1 MLIFSLQTFSQGE
14 ANMWFFGVNA
24 GLNFNTNPVT
34 SILGLSLG
42 HISTEGCATIS
53 DSNGNL
59 LFYTNGVNVRNKN
72 HQIMMNGNSMAGS
85 NDSTQS
91 SAIIPYPGTYNSE
104 TNCYDKY
111 FLVTLNAY
119 NLPNGNGVSYSE
131 IDMTMDNGLGAV
143 TQNKNIHL
151 FGTRTTEKVCVVPH
165 SNGCDYWVIFQVANS
180 SDFYSYHISNNGFNT
195 EPIIS
200 TTTVFATPGS
210 GQLKA
215 SPNNKLLSCCVM
227 SGNSPGLYVF
237 NFDNNTGLVT
247 EKFADTTIADIGGTS
262 FSPNSKVLYGSN
274 DKIYQFDMTTTTNDA
289 FVNSKTLIAT
299 MGSFSFMQ
307 LAPDG
312 KIYITRIQGFT
323 ALSAINNPNN
333 LGEDCN
339 FTFNSLVLGGFSML
353 GLPDHISRLSNEIII
368 ENENCNTLQLALENN
383 YNISNYNWEMS
394 YTTDSQNI
402 ISISSEANPIFT
414 IPNQTENYIITCKIE
429 SECYSDTF
437 LLSFSPSN
445 LSNTIM
451 PSFVF
456 STNTYCQNQTPSVLP
471 TTSLEG
477 ITGTWS
483 PNTIDTSNIGVST
496 YVFTPYSGECAYPFT
511 LETTVNPS
519 VNITFSNASICN
531 GETLNFPDTGS
542 ISGTWNPA
550 TISNTTSKTYTFT
563 PNSPCGLASEWFVEV
578 RNEQPINFAQ
588 TTICNGEEINFPNT
602 NAIAGIWSPNTVSN
616 TTSSNYTFTP
626 INNCIQPSTWQVNV
640 VHPAT
645 NLSLTTVNNSIV
657 VNTENTIHQLLYQL
671 NNGFTQFSN
680 VFNQVN
686 SGCHTVSVTD
696 SFGCTQL
703 SSTIFVLDYPKFF
716 TPNNDGFNDYWNINL
731 ENSNSKLFIFDR
743 YGKLI
748 KQVFPNEIGWNGT
761 YNNKQLPATDY
772 WFVLEYDECG
782 IQKTFK
788 SHFSLLR

>member
-339 FTFNSLVLGGFSML
+339 FTFNSLVLGGLSML

-383 YNISNYNWEMS
+383 YNISNYNWEIA
-394 YTTDSQNI
+394 YATDSQNI

-456 STNTYCQNQTPSVLP
+456 STNTYFQNQTPSVLP

-496 YVFTPYSGECAYPFT
+496 YIFTPNSGECAYPFT

-550 TISNTTSKTYTFT
+550 TISNTISKIYTFT
-563 PNSPCGLASEWFVEV
+563 PNSPCGLATEWFVEV
-578 RNEQPINFAQ
+578 RNDQPINFAQ

-626 INNCIQPSTWQVNV
+626 TNNCIQPSTWQVNV

-686 SGCHTVSVTD
+686 SGCHTVNVTD

-703 SSTIFVLDYPKFF
+703 SSTIFVFDYPKFF